1 MSPVAEHIKQNF
13 SPRGW
18 PVVFNAITDVIKTMM
33 ISDAEYNDN
42 DDESLDEKKTMLHRV
57 VTSLS
62 SDNTFIQACLNI
74 VEPSIDPLPA
84 SSEIPYFLQGIRDAV
99 ALIEHSLDDE
109 DVYAFKDFIF
119 EVANKAAQAY
129 TEYYNARICDE
140 QIGAMALIKTALF
153 YNRKEWMTVVSAIPN
168 ATAAI
173 MSADMT
179 TNAMQSF
186 KEGLQEAQKVS
197 ELLKGSSEQGILAQ
211 ACLAWYRQMSEMPE
225 AQWELEKKL
234 QVIRDAAHIVEA
246 KAEDEATW
254 FKQLVF
260 DTANHAA
267 EAYAEQ
273 EGTPVSDKETA
284 VLARIRQSLGI
295 SV

>member
-1 MSPVAEHIKQNF
+1 MSPVAEQIKQNF

-18 PVVFNAITDVIKTMM
+18 PVVFNAISDAIKTMM
-33 ISDAEYNDN
+33 ICDAEYNDT
-42 DDESLDEKKTMLHRV
+42 DEESLDEKKAMLERV
-57 VTSLS
+57 MSSLS
-62 SDNTFIQACLNI
+62 SDNTFIHACLNV
-74 VEPSIDPLPA
+74 VELVLEPLPA
-84 SSEIPYFLQGIRDAV
+84 ADELPYFLQGIRDAV
-99 ALIEHSLDDE
+99 ALIENALDDE

-140 QIGAMALIKTALF
+140 QIGAMALIKTALL
-153 YNRKEWMTVVSAIPN
+153 YSRKEWMTIVSAIPN

-186 KEGLQEAQKVS
+186 KESLQEAQHVS
-197 ELLKGSSEQGILAQ
+197 ELLKDSPEQGILAQ

-225 AQWELEKKL
+225 SQWELEKKL
-234 QVIRDAAHIVEA
+234 QVIRDATHIVEA

-260 DTANHAA
+260 NAANHAA

-273 EGTPVSDKETA
+273 QDTPVSDKETA
-284 VLARIRQSLGI
+284 VLARIRQALGI